1 MKFSI
6 GETAAMTDTT
16 IRTLRYY
23 DKIGLLKPAEIS
35 DAGYRYYTETE
46 IERLQQILFYREL
59 EFSLDEIGKLL
70 SDPEIN
76 KRQVLEKHR
85 DLLIMKRE
93 HIDSLIRLAEETIGG
108 TIMSNQN
115 KQKITAADIENAK
128 IQYAQEV
135 RAKWGGTKEF
145 AQSEQKYA
153 SLSSNDKERAAA
165 EQDSIFSAFAQC
177 SDKAPDSAEVQ
188 SLVERWKNFISA
200 NYYECSNDILAA
212 LGEMYI
218 ADERFKANLDKYGEG
233 TAEIMSKGIK
243 AYCRK

>member
-6 GETAAMTDTT
+6 GETAAMTGVT

-46 IERLQQILFYREL
+46 IALLQQILFYREL

-70 SDPEIN
+70 SDPEID

-108 TIMSNQN
+108 TIMSDKN
-115 KQKITAADIENAK
+115 KLKITAADIENAK
-128 IQYAQEV
+128 AQYAEEV
-135 RAKWGGTKEF
+135 KEKWGGTKEF
-145 AQSEQKYA
+145 EQSERKYA
-153 SLSSNDKERAAA
+153 DMSPNDKERTAA
-165 EQDSIFSAFAQC
+165 EQDEIFSEFAKC
-177 SDKAPDSAEVQ
+177 ARKAPDSEEVQ
-188 SLVERWKNFISA
+188 LLVERWRNFISD
-200 NYYECSNDILAA
+200 NYYRCSKEVLAN
-212 LGEMYI
+212 LGEMYT
-218 ADERFKANLDKYGEG
+218 ADERFRANLDKYGDG

-243 AYCRK
+243 VYCRK

>member
-6 GETAAMTDTT
+6 GETATMTGVT

-46 IERLQQILFYREL
+46 IALLQQILFYREL

-70 SDPEIN
+70 SNPEID

-108 TIMSNQN
+108 TIMSDKN
-115 KQKITAADIENAK
+115 KLKITAADIENAK
-128 IQYAQEV
+128 AQYAEEV
-135 RAKWGGTKEF
+135 KEKWGGTKEF
-145 AQSEQKYA
+145 EQSERKYTDM
-153 SLSSNDKERAAA
+153 SPNDKERTATD
-165 EQDSIFSAFAQC
+165 QDEIFSEFAKC
-177 SDKAPDSAEVQ
+177 ARKAPDSEEVQ
-188 SLVERWKNFISA
+188 LLVERWRNFISA
-200 NYYECSNDILAA
+200 NYYECSNEVLAC
-212 LGEMYI
+212 LGKMYLT
-218 ADERFKANLDKYGEG
+218 DERFRANLDKYGDG

-243 AYCRK
+243 VYCRK